1 MPGLEQLCCST
12 HQAAGVD
19 AVVIGEI
26 VVFGR
31 EQSLDEMGRNVGETD
46 GRTAHLAKLGDQ
58 FSVAAVDP
66 QRDLQLDASE
76 GLYRGQAGAK
86 IQKRA
91 AQTEHDCANDCD
103 ERPPEELQQA
113 YQGFW
118 ASR

>member
-1 MPGLEQLCCST
+1 M
-12 HQAAGVD
+12 
-19 AVVIGEI
+19 IGEI

-31 EQSLDEMGRNVGETD
+31 QQSLDEMRRNVGETD
-46 GRTAHLAKLGDQ
+46 GRAAHFAELGDQ
-58 FSVAAVDP
+58 LAVAAVDP

-91 AQTEHDCANDCD
+91 AQTEQESANDCD